1 MKALQYNR
9 RSTEKLVLKGVVD
22 SDYLHINY
30 SDEDGHSKAVSLLD
44 VMRRFEGQNV
54 SITVAMNT
62 DEDLLDEGELP
73 MVDGEDTE
81 DDGGEDAGDDDGE

>member
-30 SDEDGHSKAVSLLD
+30 NDEDGHSKAVSLLD

-73 MVDGEDTE
+73 MVEDDEDDGEDSE
-81 DDGGEDAGDDDGE
+81 